1 MNPVPSI
8 RTRNAFNRTN
18 HSARLT
24 CSGLNDQQQDS
35 KTGDLLGLLH
45 LCLVIRDATHSK
57 IFSKCDTYS
66 HAVENDDGECSD
78 VKLFRWGCLDPAFSS
93 ETDDR

>member
-1 MNPVPSI
+1 MPTSVPSI
-8 RTRNAFNRTN
+8 VQRTRSTPPNTR
-18 HSARLT
+18 ARLT

-57 IFSKCDTYS
+57 MFSKCDTYS
-66 HAVENDDGECSD
+66 HGVENDDGECAE
-78 VKLFRWGCLDPAFSS
+78 VTVNF
-93 ETDDR
+93 